1 MEPPPNKLA
10 KLKFFPFTCMIF
22 LLSDQDEDYDPG
34 FDEDIE
40 AAIKASLDDQISE
53 KRLEITWL
61 FCVIIISK
69 L

>member
-1 MEPPPNKLA
+1 
-10 KLKFFPFTCMIF
+10 MIF